1 MIPDSRI
8 SRIRFEAAAYT
19 VRLPTSGGQFKPMV
33 DIHSLSLRFT
43 HSLANRRGLQV
54 AADTAFGACSHQLAP
69 RAQRSFAPEAL
80 PSFMATTTSC
90 ASPKASPQLR
100 FYTRWSVFA
109 AWTFR
114 CWSSG
119 PSRRYYC
126 DSFPGCLDHYSG
138 SLWGASTRFFPQSI
152 GLPQNGSRSALSR
165 YPCYDF
171 RTDRYFGAAVIPLC
185 SGLQVC

>member
-1 MIPDSRI
+1 
-8 SRIRFEAAAYT
+8 
-19 VRLPTSGGQFKPMV
+19 MV

-43 HSLANRRGLQV
+43 HGLASRRDCRLLPTQRSAPV
-54 AADTAFGACSHQLAP
+54 LHQLAP

-80 PSFMATTTSC
+80 PSFIAPTTSC
-90 ASPKASPQLR
+90 ASPKASHQLR

-109 AWTFR
+109 AWTTR

-119 PSRRYYC
+119 PSRRYFC
-126 DSFPGCLDHYSG
+126 DSFPGCLDPYSG

-152 GLPQNGSRSALSR
+152 GLPQNGRWVGAQHKPVLR
-165 YPCYDF
+165 LPHGP
-171 RTDRYFGAAVIPLC
+171 YFGAAVIPLC